1 MAIVKYKYFL
11 YEKTFRDECE
21 CCRQDNSIY
30 SIYCLCSNPITS
42 DNPKKHYC
50 FDNDDYIDN
59 NINISYK
66 NLYMIAKKYNIKKR
80 SVMTNRELY
89 DAVSHLLAF
98 AYL

>member
-1 MAIVKYKYFL
+1 MAVTEYKYFL

-21 CCRQDNSIY
+21 YCCEDNTIN
-30 SIYCLCSNPITS
+30 SIYCLCSNPVKS
-42 DNPKKHYC
+42 KNQKFHYC
-50 FDNDDYIDN
+50 FNDDNYIDN

-89 DAVSHLLAF
+89 DAVSHLLSCS
-98 AYL
+98 YL